1 MKGIFLG
8 AKHRT
13 FNVLR
18 LKTSV
23 AFFSSAGGLFC
34 ALKVEQPD

>member
-13 FNVLR
+13 FNILR

-23 AFFSSAGGLFC
+23 AFFSQLVAFFVL
-34 ALKVEQPD
+34 